1 MADVFTIVIKKLQ
14 ELGAFNFLFPFMLTT
29 AIFYGLL
36 RRSKIFMS
44 MKKEY
49 ITINRETKEKREY
62 EMEVGSAV
70 NAVVAVIAGFMVWAY
85 PILAGVNIEQQLST
99 FFLQGAVVTLIFV
112 IALMILGMFLKP
124 DISEQ
129 LHELIFK
136 DGKLGL
142 SAIIIIA
149 IGVGVLVFVTSGLM
163 GLITGPIVASID
175 LSNDTV
181 LTDVVLGLLI
191 LPLIFIFREGGSDS
205 VPSGNGGEES

>member
-181 LTDVVLGLLI
+181 LTVVVLGLLI
-191 LPLIFIFREGGSDS
+191 LPLIFIFREAGGP
-205 VPSGNGGEES
+205 VPTDNGGDEEG

>member
-1 MADVFTIVIKKLQ
+1 VADVFTIVIKKLQ

-181 LTDVVLGLLI
+181 LTVVVLGLLI

>member
-1 MADVFTIVIKKLQ
+1 VADVFTIVIKKLQ

-36 RRSKIFMS
+36 RRSKIFMTT
-44 MKKEY
+44 KKEY
-49 ITINRETKEKREY
+49 VTVDRETKERKEY
-62 EMEVGSAV
+62 EVEVGSAV

-85 PILAGVNIEQQLST
+85 PILSGVNIEQQLST

-112 IALMILGMFLKP
+112 IALMVLGMFLKP

-175 LSNDTV
+175 LTNDTV
-181 LTDVVLGLLI
+181 LTIVVLGLLI
-191 LPLIFIFREGGSDS
+191 LPLIFIFRDAGKP
-205 VPSGNGGEES
+205 VPINNGGDEEG